1 MHDFEQND
9 KAVDITDSTSNDDNS
24 ENAIKDDNDHN
35 GDKKNHNKQN

>member
-9 KAVDITDSTSNDDNS
+9 KAVDITDSANNDDNS

-35 GDKKNHNKQN
+35 GDKQNHNKQN